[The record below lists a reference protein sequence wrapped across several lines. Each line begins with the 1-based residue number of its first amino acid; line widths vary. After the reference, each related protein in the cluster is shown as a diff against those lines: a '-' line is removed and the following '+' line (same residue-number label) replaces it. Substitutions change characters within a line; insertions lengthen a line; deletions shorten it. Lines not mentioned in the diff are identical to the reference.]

1 MKPLTKDE
9 RLYLARRA
17 DFWRRYLPRAK
28 YSLINNVSITARD
41 NELHKILYDIVYY
54 DTTK

>member
-1 MKPLTKDE
+1 MKPLTRDE

-28 YSLINNVSITARD
+28 YSLANNVSITARD

-54 DTTK
+54 EASH